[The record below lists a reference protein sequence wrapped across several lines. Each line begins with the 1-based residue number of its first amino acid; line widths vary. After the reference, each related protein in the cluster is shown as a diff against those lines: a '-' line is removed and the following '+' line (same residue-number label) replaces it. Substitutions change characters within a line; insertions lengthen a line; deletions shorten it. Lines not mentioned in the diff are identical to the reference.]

1 MNKVFLE
8 RLSLSDLDC
17 LYRIY
22 QERYNELGTRDY
34 QSFDE
39 SEAIIAEMHKMSEE
53 MIVVK
58 TIRDEKFDMMRK
70 LSFGSSNTYAK

>member
-1 MNKVFLE
+1 
-8 RLSLSDLDC
+8 
-17 LYRIY
+17 
-22 QERYNELGTRDY
+22 
-34 QSFDE
+34 
-39 SEAIIAEMHKMSEE
+39 MHKMSEE